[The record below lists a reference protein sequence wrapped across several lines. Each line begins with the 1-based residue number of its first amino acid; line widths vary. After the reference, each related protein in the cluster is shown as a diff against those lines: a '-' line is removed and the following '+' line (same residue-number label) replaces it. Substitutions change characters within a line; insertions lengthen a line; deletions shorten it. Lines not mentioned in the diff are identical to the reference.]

1 MPISLPIRQV
11 CGESYLPNTKIYL
24 SRTTGRDF
32 FRALRLYRWQRWCK
46 TDSLRSASSAEVAN
60 AKSIS
65 SLGYRKILLDLD
77 RLIIMAGK
85 LRYCYG
91 SYGNHCS
98 Q

>member
-11 CGESYLPNTKIYL
+11 CGESYLPNIKIYL
-24 SRTTGRDF
+24 SRTTGQDF
-32 FRALRLYRWQRWCK
+32 FRALRLRWQRWCK
-46 TDSLRSASSAEVAN
+46 TDSLSSASSAEVVN

-65 SLGYRKILLDLD
+65 SLGYRKILLDVD
-77 RLIIMAGK
+77 RLIIMAGN

-91 SYGNHCS
+91 SYGDHCS